1 MTISCGMPLA
11 RPHRKSTTARGWMDI
26 LIPFGRVHTRAGA
39 VTSTRRWGLLRAD
52 FSKVVHLARLVT
64 VQYGSRVSVFL
75 ACSPTSAKVGSAA
88 HMSCL
93 VQFCPHTVVDK
104 KLLPHC
110 HQSSAARR
118 RSANH
123 SARHRSFQ
131 TVRSLFDQSDND

>member
-1 MTISCGMPLA
+1 MPLA
-11 RPHRKSTTARGWMDI
+11 RPHRKSTTARGWTDI

-93 VQFCPHTVVDK
+93 VQYCPHTVVDK
-104 KLLPHC
+104 NYYHTVTKVQRLGADLRII
-110 HQSSAARR
+110 RR
-118 RSANH
+118 DTDPFR
-123 SARHRSFQ
+123 
-131 TVRSLFDQSDND
+131 LSDLCLTSQIMIEILH